1 MRAVSLWNHRL
12 EEKKKLFTK
21 NLATA
26 VDVRYAAVAA
36 KACVLSRIFYYH
48 VQPNIEVERWFYWMP
63 ESWIDFLGKTDIMS
77 KPRLS
82 QKTKVTHSVWS
93 QILGGQVIH
102 NQTLFQTILNS
113 IFNLVF
119 ASFFI
124 FHNNDG
130 NENEDADNEKGA
142 MGIFQSMTMMIRNYQ
157 WIFSSRLKIMIR
169 NRWVFSS

>member
-1 MRAVSLWNHRL
+1 
-12 EEKKKLFTK
+12 
-21 NLATA
+21 
-26 VDVRYAAVAA
+26 
-36 KACVLSRIFYYH
+36 
-48 VQPNIEVERWFYWMP
+48 
-63 ESWIDFLGKTDIMS
+63 MS

-102 NQTLFQTILNS
+102 NQPL
-113 IFNLVF
+113 FNLVF

-124 FHNNDG
+124 FHDNDG
-130 NENEDADNEKGA
+130 NENEDADNEKGP
-142 MGIFQSMTMMIRNYQ
+142 MGIFQSIPMMIRNYQ

>member
-12 EEKKKLFTK
+12 EEKEKLFTK

-36 KACVLSRIFYYH
+36 KAYVLSRIFYYH
-48 VQPNIEVERWFYWMP
+48 VQPNTEVEWWLLDA
-63 ESWIDFLGKTDIMS
+63 WIMNWLVGKTDIMS

-102 NQTLFQTILNS
+102 NQPLFQTILNS
-113 IFNLVF
+113 IVNLVF

-124 FHNNDG
+124 LTIMT
-130 NENEDADNEKGA
+130 A
-142 MGIFQSMTMMIRNYQ
+142 MKMRMPMMKRDQ
-157 WIFSSRLKIMIR
+157 
-169 NRWVFSS
+169 WVFSSQWRWWSGTTNGYFPVGWR

>member
-12 EEKKKLFTK
+12 EEKEKLFTK

-36 KACVLSRIFYYH
+36 KAYVLSRIFYYH
-48 VQPNIEVERWFYWMP
+48 VQPNTEVEWWLLDA
-63 ESWIDFLGKTDIMS
+63 WIMNWLVGKTDIMS

-124 FHNNDG
+124 LTIMT
-130 NENEDADNEKGA
+130 A
-142 MGIFQSMTMMIRNYQ
+142 MKMRMPMMKRDQ
-157 WIFSSRLKIMIR
+157 
-169 NRWVFSS
+169 WVFSSQWRWWSGTTNGYFPVGWR

>member
-1 MRAVSLWNHRL
+1 MRVVSLWNHFL

-36 KACVLSRIFYYH
+36 KAYVLSRIFYYH
-48 VQPNIEVERWFYWMP
+48 VQPNTEVEWWLLDA
-63 ESWIDFLGKTDIMS
+63 WIMNWLVGKTDIMS

-113 IFNLVF
+113 ISILFLLL
-119 ASFFI
+119 SLFFI
-124 FHNNDG
+124 IMT
-130 NENEDADNEKGA
+130 A
-142 MGIFQSMTMMIRNYQ
+142 MKMRMPMMKRDQ
-157 WIFSSRLKIMIR
+157 
-169 NRWVFSS
+169 WVFSSQWRWWSGTTNGYFPVGWR

>member
-48 VQPNIEVERWFYWMP
+48 VRPNMEVEWWLLDA
-63 ESWIDFLGKTDIMS
+63 WIMNWLVGKTDIMS

-113 IFNLVF
+113 ISILFLLL
-119 ASFFI
+119 SLFFTI
-124 FHNNDG
+124 MT
-130 NENEDADNEKGA
+130 A
-142 MGIFQSMTMMIRNYQ
+142 MKMRMPMMKRDQ
-157 WIFSSRLKIMIR
+157 
-169 NRWVFSS
+169 WVFSSQWRWWSGTTNGYFPVGWR

>member
-36 KACVLSRIFYYH
+36 KAYVLSRIFYYH
-48 VQPNIEVERWFYWMP
+48 VQPNTEVEWWLLDA
-63 ESWIDFLGKTDIMS
+63 WIMNWLVGKTDIMS
-77 KPRLS
+77 KPQLS

-93 QILGGQVIH
+93 QILGGQFIH
-102 NQTLFQTILNS
+102 NQPLFQTILNL

-119 ASFFI
+119 ASFHI
-124 FHNNDG
+124 YNDNDG
-130 NENEDADNEKGA
+130 NENEDADDEKGP